1 MDHDQVEALGLSYR
15 LLRRVAMW
23 GRIQQPGSRYKSG
36 RVGQPSWIPER
47 PNLACGL
54 ITRTST
60 SIKVVIGRRIEEQGF
75 HRVHEHPLHR
85 LYERLVRLYKR
96 WRGGSITKLFLIAG
110 VRSGL
115 ATQSYACYRN
125 DLS

>member
-36 RVGQPSWIPER
+36 RVGQPGWIPER

-60 SIKVVIGRRIEEQGF
+60 SVKVVIGRRIEEQGF
-75 HRVHEHPLHR
+75 HRVHAHQLHC
-85 LYERLVRLYKR
+85 LSERLVRLYKR
-96 WRGGSITKLFLIAG
+96 WRGGSITKGFFIAWG
-110 VRSGL
+110 SFGL
-115 ATQSYACYRN
+115 ATQTFACYW
-125 DLS
+125 DGLW